1 MLLEVPVFNINSAII
16 AANNG
21 ADRLELCENYANGGT
36 TPSYG
41 VLKMVREKINIPVN
55 VLIVPTGGD
64 FVYTNIEFEAM
75 KQDILLCNQLGFN
88 GVVLGILL
96 EDGNIDIERTTEL
109 VELAF
114 PLEVTFHRA
123 FDRCIDPYKGLED
136 IISCGCKRILTSGQ
150 KADVVAGRNLLQELL
165 VLANNRIIIMP
176 GGGVKSSNILELKST
191 TKAIEF
197 HASCKKTIPTS
208 MVFVNDYMNDN
219 NTETSVDIEELR
231 LIKQLLTIKNNHI
244 GT

>member
-41 VLKMVREKINIPVN
+41 VLKTVREKISIPVN

-64 FVYTNIEFEAM
+64 FLYTDVEFKAM
-75 KQDILLCNQLGFN
+75 QHDVEICRKLGFN
-88 GVVLGILL
+88 GVVLGILKA
-96 EDGNIDIERTTEL
+96 DGTIDIDKTRIL
-109 VELAF
+109 VALAY

-123 FDRCIDPYKGLED
+123 FDRCVDPHKGLED

-150 KADVVAGRNLLQELL
+150 KEDVAAGKALLKSL
-165 VLANNRIIIMP
+165 VHQAGNRIIIMP
-176 GGGVKSSNILELKST
+176 GGGVMSSNIMNLKT
-191 TKAIEF
+191 ITGAIEF
-197 HASCKKTIPTS
+197 HASCKKIIHTS
-208 MVFVNDYMNDN
+208 MVYVNENMNDDN
-219 NTETSVDIEELR
+219 DETSVDIEEIQ
-231 LIKQLLTIKNNHI
+231 LIKRLLGNN
-244 GT
+244 